1 MSSVSVDHLSL
12 PTPSVEASSPFFS
25 QPPTPGTSRSLQEF
39 AALQETR
46 KNLKRRGSHKPDADL
61 RPDIEECKLALQ
73 LFLESRMIE
82 SEQLL
87 RESDPKLE
95 RLYIATGYGLIQ
107 CVKALMSYED
117 NDIAAAIEVTRSSS
131 NMASKYRKS
140 VSLASRV
147 TGLVIGSS
155 PVATYKAMTPLQRH
169 AELVYAEC
177 LAQKAVLGI
186 IYSGDWL
193 QFIKEAINMRT
204 CVNLFRAMNAFV
216 EGVDA
221 DAVERGEGPE
231 DLALADK
238 DFRSGVYLGMGV
250 MHLTLSLLPGRV
262 MPILELFGYKGE
274 RKTALELLAKSGRW
288 EKGAASPG
296 VSQEEEGLR
305 RSLCDMVLLLFHLV
319 FPGFTYEGIDIDF
332 AEEILSWNAQRY
344 PSGVFFLFGQ
354 GRLAL
359 FRANPALAIQYYTS
373 GMEVVQE
380 QFKSLQGVSVW
391 ELACAHLAMWNVP
404 SSVENW
410 RRLKAEAGWSKTV
423 YTYGL
428 AACLYQQGGESERE
442 EAAQLM
448 EGVTGLMKRIA
459 GKSIPMEKF
468 CSRKSR
474 KFQSQ
479 GKRLLLPALEF
490 AYVLLV
496 LARTPRSVI
505 VESMLPLV
513 NNALGVLRLHEEHPE
528 RYCSDNSK
536 EEDARSQ
543 KSSVTINEKTKDP
556 VELNGY
562 WDDYCLAHFLHGICL
577 RYVAYPDPY
586 SSETGESPLPDAA
599 KLAKESF
606 EFVLSNGPKIV
617 YDHHI
622 VYWAHYELGRLEARN
637 GNKEEAKRHIEL
649 VLSGKVLEV
658 NWSGRKGKYSLEN
671 ALNLRSN
678 AALEALETGR
688 LL

>member
-1 MSSVSVDHLSL
+1 MASTSMDHLSL
-12 PTPSVEASSPFFS
+12 PTPSLESSSPFFS
-25 QPPTPGTSRSLQEF
+25 QPPTPGTSRSLQDF
-39 AALQETR
+39 ASLQESR
-46 KNLKRRGSHKPDADL
+46 KKRRAYKPDSDL
-61 RPDIEECKLALQ
+61 RPDIDECKLALQ
-73 LFLESRMIE
+73 LFLESRMME

-87 RESDPKLE
+87 RESDPKME

-117 NDIAAAIEVTRSSS
+117 KDIAAAIELARSSS
-131 NMASKYRKS
+131 NLALKHRKS
-140 VSLASRV
+140 VSFASKL
-147 TGLVIGSS
+147 TGLVVGSS
-155 PVATYKAMTPLQRH
+155 PVATFKAMTPVQRH

-177 LAQKAVLGI
+177 LAQKAILGI

-193 QFIKEAINMRT
+193 QFIREAISMRT
-204 CVNLFRAMNAFV
+204 CVGLFRSMNTFI
-216 EGVDA
+216 EGIDA
-221 DAVERGEGPE
+221 EAVERGEGPE

-262 MPILELFGYKGE
+262 IPILELFGYKGE
-274 RKTALELLAKSGRW
+274 RTTALDLLAKSGGW
-288 EKGAASPG
+288 KKGAAAPG
-296 VSQEEEGLR
+296 ISQEEEGLR
-305 RSLCDMVLLLFHLV
+305 RSLCDMVLLMFHLV
-319 FPGFTYEGIDIDF
+319 LPGFTYEAIDIDF
-332 AEEILSWNAQRY
+332 AQEILAWNAKRY

-359 FRANPALAIQYYTS
+359 FRANPSLAIQYYTS

-391 ELACAHLAMWNVP
+391 ELACAHLAMWDVP

-410 RRLKAEAGWSKTV
+410 RRLKAEAGWSKAV

-428 AACLYQQGGESERE
+428 AACLYEVGGESERE
-442 EAAQLM
+442 EAAQMM
-448 EGVTGLMKRIA
+448 EGVTSLMKRIA

-490 AYVLLV
+490 AYVLMV
-496 LARTPRSVI
+496 LARTPRSII
-505 VESMLPLV
+505 VEKMLPIV
-513 NNALGVLRLHEEHPE
+513 NNALGVLQLHEEHPE
-528 RYCSDNSK
+528 TYYSEGSK
-536 EEDARSQ
+536 EDDAKSQ
-543 KSSVTINEKTKDP
+543 ITINGKAKDA
-556 VELNGY
+556 VLSNGY
-562 WDDYCLAHFLHGICL
+562 WDDYCLAHFLRGICL
-577 RYVAYPDPY
+577 RYVMYPDPY
-586 SSETGESPLPDAA
+586 SSETGESPLPEAS

-606 EFVLSNGPKIV
+606 EFVLNNGPKIV

-622 VYWAHYELGRLEARN
+622 VYWTHYELGRLEARI

-658 NWSGRKGKYSLEN
+658 NWHGRKGKYSLEN
-671 ALNLRSN
+671 ALHLRSN
-678 AALEALETGR
+678 AAMEALESDR